1 MSFGGN
7 VKDKDLNL
15 QYHKIGKKNP
25 FVMTKKWIQ
34 CYFIQ
39 ELWGLFAPK
48 LGAIMS
54 GRFIF
59 PTLLLFKILTST
71 Y

>member
-25 FVMTKKWIQ
+25 KNEFNVT
-34 CYFIQ
+34 
-39 ELWGLFAPK
+39 
-48 LGAIMS
+48 
-54 GRFIF
+54 
-59 PTLLLFKILTST
+59 LFKNYGVFSPPSWRLL
-71 Y
+71 